1 LRGRTLLQ
9 AIFFDNLLY
18 HGFILPYLAVEETV
32 RQPRHNDFR
41 RDQLPSGSTVGE
53 LAISQ
58 SHMLPKQTHERR
70 GQPCHSLLAMR
81 QRAPCTSR
89 TTQPRAA
96 LSLGLPTILST
107 RRRLS
112 ANTGKLHSVR
122 TFSSPRMK
130 QSPASHHLCMVPNG
144 CATCAWRRCMPSGRR
159 RPRCALAARRGSSTH
174 RVIRRPSWLRVH
186 ACLIAQALQTD
197 IA

>member
-1 LRGRTLLQ
+1 MGSS
-9 AIFFDNLLY
+9 Y
-18 HGFILPYLAVEETV
+18 HTSLSR
-32 RQPRHNDFR
+32 RQCGSRDIMTSVGISCPPAQPWVSWLSARATCYQSRHTNAEV
-41 RDQLPSGSTVGE
+41 S
-53 LAISQ
+53 
-58 SHMLPKQTHERR
+58 
-70 GQPCHSLLAMR
+70 PCHSLLAMR

-96 LSLGLPTILST
+96 LSLGIPTILST

-197 IA
+197 VA